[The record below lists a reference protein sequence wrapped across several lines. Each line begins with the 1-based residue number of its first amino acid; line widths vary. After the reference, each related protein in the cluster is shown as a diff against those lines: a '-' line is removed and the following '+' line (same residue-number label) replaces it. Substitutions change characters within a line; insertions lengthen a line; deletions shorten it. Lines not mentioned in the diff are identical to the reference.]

1 MGLENRL
8 FTNEDSIEEIQR
20 VLTTPIDYSKIDR
33 ILNMQR
39 ANSIDCLRKA
49 LNGYKPMDNATTG
62 GKK

>member
-1 MGLENRL
+1 MVGLENRL

-49 LNGYKPMDNATTG
+49 VSGYGALDNANIEN
-62 GKK
+62 